1 MPTKK
6 TYEKTYEKTYDHPY
20 ESKVNEETRQHL
32 RAARHEFRRSM
43 KGMIPRGFVEHQ
55 RRARREML
63 LAWRS
68 MIDARLSRLDE
79 ETAEDIMDNDQDVTA
94 STNPDIV
101 E

>member
-1 MPTKK
+1 MDKK
-6 TYEKTYEKTYDHPY
+6 TAYTHTYDDR
-20 ESKVNEETRQHL
+20 VNEETRQHF
-32 RAARHEFRRSM
+32 RAARQEFRRSM
-43 KGMIPRGFVEHQ
+43 KGMIPRGFFEHQ

-79 ETAEDIMDNDQDVTA
+79 ETAEDIAGHEGPVGP
-94 STNPDIV
+94 TNPVSPV